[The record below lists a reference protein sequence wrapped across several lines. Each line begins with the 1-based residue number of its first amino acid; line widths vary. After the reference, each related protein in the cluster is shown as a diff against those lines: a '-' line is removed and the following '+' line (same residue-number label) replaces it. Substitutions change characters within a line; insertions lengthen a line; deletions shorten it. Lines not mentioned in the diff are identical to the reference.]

1 MVSGGTKL
9 KCNNRETTY
18 HHDNSMHLDVKEKC
32 DGDCM
37 GVKNS
42 KIKEQTA
49 YFQDLGFLFGMN
61 QI

>member
-1 MVSGGTKL
+1 
-9 KCNNRETTY
+9 
-18 HHDNSMHLDVKEKC
+18 MHLDVKEKC